1 MRINKAFFKLSAILL
16 GLVMAVPAL
25 AVNEGAFYEKE
36 HIRGFVGL
44 GGDYRGMNKHYAK
57 YVNDLIYGAGKG
69 YIVTAPASTTPST
82 TEGGAAGEESVQIY
96 QAARYAGYSKFDDYY
111 IGMHFN
117 FGAEYRQFMTWI
129 DANFM
134 PFAFCE
140 EGKGAHDACWFNYG
154 FDWMFAWKLFGEHTV
169 INLIPAVGVGFNL
182 LNIRF
187 IDSYDVLGYPGKN
200 GENYSSDKGG
210 LPVDMSSGRYYSTMS
225 PTFAAEL
232 ELRLDLDPFAI
243 GIYGGYRWIRWNEID
258 IEGVSYGSEDVNG
271 DTWFLGLRL
280 TWTFLSPWQQRQKD
294 RL

>member
-69 YIVTAPASTTPST
+69 YIVTTTNTIPSA
-82 TEGGAAGEESVQIY
+82 TEGGDAEEEVVQTY

-111 IGMHFN
+111 VGVHFN
-117 FGAEYRQFMTWI
+117 IGAEYRQFMTWF
-129 DANFM
+129 DVNFM

-140 EGKGAHDACWFNYG
+140 EGKGAYDACWFNYG
-154 FDWMFAWKLFGEHTV
+154 VDWMFGWKLLGEHTI
-169 INLIPAVGVGFNL
+169 INIIPAIGVGFNL
-182 LNIRF
+182 LNIHF
-187 IDSYDVLGYPGKN
+187 TDSYDVLGYPGKPGEEYNPEN
-200 GENYSSDKGG
+200 GGQVVK
-210 LPVDMSSGRYYSTMS
+210 DMSNRYYSTFS
-225 PTFAAEL
+225 PTINAEL
-232 ELRLDLDPFAI
+232 EVRLDLDPFAI
-243 GIYGGYRWIRWNEID
+243 GIYGGYRWIRWDRID
-258 IEGVSYGSEDVNG
+258 IEDVSYGSEDVNG

-280 TWTFLSPWQQRQKD
+280 TWTFLSPWQKRQQD

>member
-44 GGDYRGMNKHYAK
+44 GGDYRGMNEKYAGYINK
-57 YVNDLIYGAGKG
+57 LIFGSGKG
-69 YIVTAPASTTPST
+69 YIDTKTSIDS
-82 TEGGAAGEESVQIY
+82 EGNEEEVQTFQSAKY
-96 QAARYAGYSKFDDYY
+96 SGYSKFDDYY
-111 IGMHFN
+111 VGVHFN
-117 FGAEYRQFMTWI
+117 IGAEYRQFMTWFDI
-129 DANFM
+129 NFM

-140 EGKGAHDACWFNYG
+140 EGNGAYDACWFNYG
-154 FDWMFAWKLFGEHTV
+154 VDWMFAWKLFGEHTI

-182 LNIRF
+182 LNIHF
-187 IDSYDVLGYPGKN
+187 TDSYDVLGYPGKN
-200 GENYSSDKGG
+200 GEEYSPDKGG
-210 LPVDMSSGRYYSTMS
+210 MPVKDMSGRYYSTMS

-258 IEGVSYGSEDVNG
+258 IEGVSYGSKDVNG

-280 TWTFLSPWQQRQKD
+280 TWTFLSPWQKRQQD

>member
-69 YIVTAPASTTPST
+69 
-82 TEGGAAGEESVQIY
+82 
-96 QAARYAGYSKFDDYY
+96 KFDDYY

-134 PFAFCE
+134 PFPFCE

-154 FDWMFAWKLFGEHTV
+154 FDWMFAWKLFGEHIV
-169 INLIPAVGVGFNL
+169 INLIPAAGVGFNL

-187 IDSYDVLGYPGKN
+187 TDSY
-200 GENYSSDKGG
+200 SDKGG
-210 LPVDMSSGRYYSTMS
+210 LPEDVSSGRYYSTMS

-258 IEGVSYGSEDVNG
+258 IEGVSYGSKDVNG

-280 TWTFLSPWQQRQKD
+280 TWTFLSPWQKRQQD